1 MDTSVVSL
9 PRDGTMNC
17 GEEKRALISQI
28 QLQGLLCFVGF
39 AFIFFSHRIPQVTNV
54 NVLIDLFKEFL
65 PEK

>member
-1 MDTSVVSL
+1 
-9 PRDGTMNC
+9 MNC